1 MLYPKMVKIRQRVDS
16 REVKDIDAE
25 VRSELKKINI
35 SDKIQPGDRVAIT
48 AGSRGISNI
57 AEIIKTVVDEIKTI
71 GADPFIFPAMGSHG
85 GATASGQLEIIEDYG
100 ISERTMGVPVVSS
113 METVNIGETEN
124 GIPVYIDK
132 HASEADHIIVVNR
145 IKKHTEFNGCIES
158 GLMKMMVIGMG
169 KHKGAIIAHKYAVK
183 YGYEKVLTAIG
194 KSIIKNA
201 PICIGI
207 GIIEN
212 GYGKTAQITAVDAGN
227 IYETEKKLL
236 ELSRGITPKLP
247 FDDIDIL
254 IVDECGK
261 HISGT
266 GMDTKV
272 VGRLMNIYETP
283 LTHPKITR
291 IILRNLSDGSHGNA
305 IGMGLADFITR
316 KVFDKIDYR
325 STYVNSITATT
336 PEKARIPVICE
347 NDREALDFALATAG
361 PVEMD
366 SVKIV
371 WIRNT
376 SDLFE
381 VFVSHGFMD
390 ETKKRS
396 DLDVIG
402 LPLEMIFDESGN
414 LVELW

>member
-1 MLYPKMVKIRQRVDS
+1 MVKIRQRVDA
-16 REVKDIDAE
+16 REIKNIEAE
-25 VRSELKKINI
+25 VRSELKKINFGQ
-35 SDKIQPGDRVAIT
+35 KIQPGDTVAIT

-57 AEIIKTVVDEIKTI
+57 AEIIKTLVKEIKI
-71 GADPFIFPAMGSHG
+71 VGADPFIFPAMGSHG
-85 GATASGQLEIIEDYG
+85 GATAAGQREIIEDYG
-100 ISERTMGVPVVSS
+100 ITEADMEAPIVSS
-113 METVNIGETEN
+113 METVNIGKTQS

-132 HASEADHIIVVNR
+132 HAYEADHVVVVNR
-145 IKKHTEFNGCIES
+145 IKKHTEFHGCIES

-183 YGYEKVLTAIG
+183 YGYEKVLTDIG
-194 KSIIKNA
+194 NCIIENA
-201 PICIGI
+201 PICTGI
-207 GIIEN
+207 GIVEN
-212 GYGKTAQITAVDAGN
+212 GYGKTAQITAIDAEN

-236 ELSRGITPKLP
+236 EFSRDITPKLP

-283 LTHPKITR
+283 LTSPKITR
-291 IILRNLSDGSHGNA
+291 IILRDLSAGSHGNA

-325 STYVNSITATT
+325 PTYVNSITAIT

-347 NDREALDFALATAG
+347 NDREAVDFALATAG
-361 PVEMD
+361 PIEID
-366 SVKIV
+366 TVKVV

-376 SDLFE
+376 SELFE

-390 ETKKRS
+390 AVNNRS

-402 LPLEMIFDESGN
+402 SCSEMVFDEDGN
-414 LVELW
+414 LCKVW